1 VSTYNHL
8 PVYKTTYDLF
18 LEIFKITRNF
28 RREYKY
34 TIGQR
39 LKDEVLDLM
48 TNIYRANTK
57 QRKSRTIQKA
67 RENIEVIRLLIRAL
81 KDLKEISVKNFT
93 NINIYIESVS
103 KQLTKWQQSSEWNNF

>member
-18 LEIFKITRNF
+18 LEIFKLTRNF
-28 RREYKY
+28 RREYKF
-34 TIGQR
+34 TIGQK

-81 KDLKEISVKNFT
+81 KDLREISLKNFVK
-93 NINIYIESVS
+93 INEKIESIS
-103 KQLTKWQQSSEWNNF
+103 KQLTRWQQKSE